1 MSATAPA
8 KQNVTTHPM
17 VNAAHD
23 NLALVYGEW
32 PNTVFVDG
40 CGCELIS
47 DRGERFLDMTSGI
60 AVTALGHRS
69 AIVENAL
76 KRAAEGLTHTSN
88 LYLTSPAV
96 ELATAL
102 LNRSFA
108 DRAFF
113 CNSGAEAN
121 EAMIKFARLAAGE
134 SRTKVIYFDHSF
146 HGRTFG
152 ALSATDKD
160 AIKTPFAPL
169 VPDYERC
176 RFGETTD
183 FAKIDETTACVLVEP
198 VQGEGGV
205 RPATK
210 EWMQALRRRCDEVGA
225 LLGVDEVQCGLGR
238 TGKLFAHE
246 HFDIT
251 PDLMALAKPMAGGLP
266 IGAVLM
272 TEQIADS
279 LHPGCHGTT
288 FGGGPVVTAVA
299 LAVLNE
305 VAQPAFLENVTHKGA
320 FLRSRLEKI
329 HSNLIEEVRG
339 MGLMLGVRVNIDPKR
354 VMKSAWN
361 HRLLVTTAGAD
372 VVRFLPPLNATEDDL
387 NDAVE
392 RFATTLAELEQA

>member
-1 MSATAPA
+1 MSTSAPV
-8 KQNVTTHPM
+8 KPMQQSHPL
-17 VNAAHD
+17 VDVAHQ

-32 PNTVFVDG
+32 PDTVFVDG

-69 AIVENAL
+69 RVVEDAL

-88 LYLTSPAV
+88 LYLTPPAV
-96 ELATAL
+96 ELARAL
-102 LNRSFA
+102 VERSFA

-134 SRTKVIYFDHSF
+134 ERTKVIYFDHSF

-152 ALSATDKD
+152 ALSATDKE

-169 VPDYERC
+169 VPGIEKC
-176 RFGETTD
+176 RFGDTTD
-183 FAKIDETTACVLVEP
+183 FAKIDEQTACVLIEP

-205 RPATK
+205 RPAEK
-210 EWMQALRRRCDEVGA
+210 AWMQALRRRCDEVGA
-225 LLGVDEVQCGLGR
+225 LLAVDEVQCGLGR

-272 TEQIADS
+272 TEAIADQ

-305 VAQPAFLENVTHKGA
+305 VGKPAFLESVARKGEH
-320 FLRSRLEKI
+320 LRSRLAEI
-329 HSNLIEEVRG
+329 QSPLIEEVRG
-339 MGLMLGVRVNIDPKR
+339 MGLMLGVRVNIDPKL
-354 VMKSAWN
+354 VMKTAWN

-372 VVRFLPPLNATEDDL
+372 VVRFLPPLNATEEDL
-387 NDAVE
+387 KDAVE
-392 RFATTLAELEQA
+392 RFATTLAELE